1 MIYVDCFGGDYAPDE
16 MVKGAVLAIDEFD
29 TEITLVGDEQKI
41 IEVFEKHSLD
51 HRNIK
56 ILHAPEVITMHDS
69 SALAIR
75 RKKKSSLVVAA
86 RKVKEDRNSVMVSAG
101 STGAVLAAGVLVT
114 GRIKGVKRPAL
125 GAMLPAWKKPILLMD
140 CGANADVT
148 SDYLVQFA
156 QMASIYMEN
165 VFGIENPRIALANI
179 GSEEEKGNK
188 LYKETHKLLKELD
201 GINFVGNME
210 GNEVMLSDNDVIVC
224 DGFTGNTILKTVEG
238 MADLMKVVLKDVFYT
253 SAGTKL
259 GYLMVK
265 NALNERMSKLS
276 AKKYGGAPLLGVNG
290 GIIKAHGNSDAEAF
304 KNAIGMGVK
313 FEEREVL
320 EKIRNIYSN
329 Q

>member
-16 MVKGAVLAIDEFD
+16 MVKGAVLAVEEFGK
-29 TEITLVGDEQKI
+29 EITLVGDESKI
-41 IEVFEKHSLD
+41 IDVFERYSLD
-51 HRNIK
+51 HKGIQ
-56 ILHAPEVITMHDS
+56 ILHAPEVITMHDA

-101 STGAVLAAGVLVT
+101 STGAVLSAGVLVT

-125 GAMLPAWKKPILLMD
+125 GAMLPARNKPILLMD

-148 SDYLVQFA
+148 SEYLVQFA
-156 QMASIYMEN
+156 QMASVYMEN
-165 VFGIENPRIALANI
+165 VMGVKNPKIALANI

-201 GINFVGNME
+201 DINFVGNIE
-210 GNEVMLSDNDVIVC
+210 GDMVMLSDNDVIIC
-224 DGFTGNTILKTVEG
+224 DGFTGNIILKTVEG
-238 MADLMKVVLKDVFYT
+238 MANLMKGVLKDVFYT
-253 SAGTKL
+253 STKTKL
-259 GYLMVK
+259 GYVAVK
-265 NALNERMSKLS
+265 KELNAQMGKLS

-290 GIIKAHGNSDAEAF
+290 GLIKAHGNSDAEAF

-313 FEEREVL
+313 FEENEVL
-320 EKIRNIYSN
+320 EKIKNIYSN

>member
-16 MVKGAVLAIDEFD
+16 MVKGAVLAVEEFGK
-29 TEITLVGDEQKI
+29 EITLVGDESKI
-41 IEVFEKHSLD
+41 IEVFEKNSLD

-56 ILHAPEVITMHDS
+56 ILHAPEVITMHDA

-101 STGAVLAAGVLVT
+101 STGAVLSAGVLVT

-125 GAMLPAWKKPILLMD
+125 GAMLPARNKPILLMD

-148 SDYLVQFA
+148 SEYLVQFA
-156 QMASIYMEN
+156 QMASVYMEN
-165 VFGIENPRIALANI
+165 VMGVKNPRIALANI

-201 GINFVGNME
+201 DINFVGNIE
-210 GNEVMLSDNDVIVC
+210 GDMVMLSDNDVIIC
-224 DGFTGNTILKTVEG
+224 DGFTGNIILKTVEG
-238 MADLMKVVLKDVFYT
+238 MANLMKGVLKDVFYT
-253 SAGTKL
+253 STKTKL
-259 GYLMVK
+259 GYVAVK
-265 NALNERMSKLS
+265 NELNAQMGKLS
-276 AKKYGGAPLLGVNG
+276 SKKYGGAPLLGVNG
-290 GIIKAHGNSDAEAF
+290 GLIKAHGNSDAEAF

-313 FEEREVL
+313 FEENEVL
-320 EKIRNIYSN
+320 EKIKNIYSN

>member
-1 MIYVDCFGGDYAPDE
+1 MIYIDCFGGDFAPDE
-16 MVKGAVLAIDEFD
+16 MVKGAVLAVEEYDKEM
-29 TEITLVGDEQKI
+29 TLVGDEAKI
-41 IEVFEKHSLD
+41 IEVFEKYSLD
-51 HRNIK
+51 HRNIR

-86 RKVKEDRNSVMVSAG
+86 KKVREDRNSVMVSAG

-125 GAMLPAWKKPILLMD
+125 GVMMPARKKPILLMD

-148 SDYLVQFA
+148 SEYLVQFA
-156 QMASIYMEN
+156 QMASVYMEN
-165 VFGIENPRIALANI
+165 VMGRENPRVSLANI
-179 GSEEEKGNK
+179 GSEEEKGSK
-188 LYKETHKLLKELD
+188 LYKETHKLLKELE

-210 GNEVMLSDNDVIVC
+210 GNRVMLSDDDIIIA
-224 DGFTGNTILKTVEG
+224 DGFTGNIILKTAEG
-238 MADLMKVVLKDVFYT
+238 MADLMKIVLKDVFYT
-253 SAGTKL
+253 STKTKL

-265 NALNERMSKLS
+265 DALNEQMTKLS
-276 AKKYGGAPLLGVNG
+276 SKRIGGAPLLGVNG

-304 KNAIGMGVK
+304 KNAIGMGVR
-313 FEEREVL
+313 FEENEVL
-320 EKIRNIYSN
+320 EKIKNIYSK

>member
-1 MIYVDCFGGDYAPDE
+1 MIYVDCFGGDHAPDE
-16 MVKGAVLAIDEFD
+16 MVKGAVLAVEEFD
-29 TEITLVGDEQKI
+29 REITLVGDESKI
-41 IEVFEKHSLD
+41 IEVFEKNSLD

-56 ILHAPEVITMHDS
+56 ILHAPEVITMHDA

-101 STGAVLAAGVLVT
+101 STGAVLSAGVLVT

-125 GAMLPAWKKPILLMD
+125 GAMLPARNKPILLMD

-148 SDYLVQFA
+148 SEYLVQFA
-156 QMASIYMEN
+156 QMASVYMEN
-165 VFGIENPRIALANI
+165 VMGVKNPRIALANI

-201 GINFVGNME
+201 DINFVGNIE
-210 GNEVMLSDNDVIVC
+210 GDMVMLSDNDVIIC
-224 DGFTGNTILKTVEG
+224 DGFTGNIILKTVEG
-238 MADLMKVVLKDVFYT
+238 MANLMKGVLKDVFYT
-253 SAGTKL
+253 STKTKL
-259 GYLMVK
+259 GYVAVK
-265 NALNERMSKLS
+265 NELNAQMGKLS
-276 AKKYGGAPLLGVNG
+276 SKKYGGAPLLGVNG
-290 GIIKAHGNSDAEAF
+290 GLIKAHGNSDAEAF

-313 FEEREVL
+313 FEENEVL
-320 EKIRNIYSN
+320 EKIKNIYSN